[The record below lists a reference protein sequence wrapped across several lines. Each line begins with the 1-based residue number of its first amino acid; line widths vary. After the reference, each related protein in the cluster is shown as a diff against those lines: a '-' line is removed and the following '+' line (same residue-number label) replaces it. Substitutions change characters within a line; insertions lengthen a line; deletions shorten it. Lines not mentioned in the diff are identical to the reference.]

1 MFQTIL
7 IKETLNNN
15 YLYCVV
21 NKKIIVGG
29 SMTVYVQIQ
38 TSTGVEYYG
47 GDERERERER
57 EE

>member
-1 MFQTIL
+1 MFQIML

-38 TSTGVEYYG
+38 TSTGVESG
-47 GDERERERER
+47 GDET
-57 EE
+57 